1 MKAIREIVKV
11 KNRQVIIN
19 LPEDFDAE
27 EVEVIILS
35 DYERSAF
42 SKYKKDT
49 LNESE
54 TPYVLSKDDLDSK
67 NITIPQWQIEE
78 VERRT
83 QEYLK
88 NPESAVSLEDFLK
101 EFEDDL

>member
-1 MKAIREIVKV
+1 MKVIREIVKV

-19 LPEDFDAE
+19 LPDDFDAD

-35 DYERSAF
+35 DYERST
-42 SKYKKDT
+42 T

-67 NITIPQWQIEE
+67 NIPIPQWHIEE

-83 QEYLK
+83 QGYLK
-88 NPESAVSLEDFLK
+88 NPESAVSFEDFLK
-101 EFEDDL
+101 EFEEDL